1 MVIRDSESTPFCSI
15 WMAREGWERVMCIPV
30 PGLERCCTNCDKEM
44 GSMEHCLDKI
54 WRDIPIRSCS
64 MVVLPA
70 EIFNIIFS
78 LIDDQHSLA
87 NLALASFL
95 FLQCSRPYY
104 FRSIII
110 TAENVTKLAD
120 LLTNPYQTISGRI
133 RELHLIDAPFND
145 DGPPPKGL
153 FEREDILILVA
164 STIGPTATSMFLDCI
179 DLVSFHPRMYQ
190 QFLSGFPNLLSIEL
204 DSVSFASV
212 SQVLYMFG
220 NFHSLESASLNNI
233 GWGSPTNDTPDN
245 VYDYEIP
252 PSLRKLC
259 LWGCYKRDVMKC
271 FLSQK
276 VLPIIRELD
285 LGLISPSDTEA
296 IGEYI
301 GRLGKDLGSLS
312 LGFSS
317 LDAGG
322 DAGKWSIW
330 GEWVSL
336 TPPSN
341 RGFLFELWLK
351 SKHPIGIYTLWPT
364 PLFCRIPIDQSLAMD
379 LEDYILNT
387 LNGTYDDL
395 FLDLSPS

>member
-1 MVIRDSESTPFCSI
+1 
-15 WMAREGWERVMCIPV
+15 
-30 PGLERCCTNCDKEM
+30 
-44 GSMEHCLDKI
+44 
-54 WRDIPIRSCS
+54 

-87 NLALASFL
+87 NLALTSSL

-145 DGPPPKGL
+145 DGPPPRGL
-153 FEREDILILVA
+153 FEREDILIFVA
-164 STIGPTATSMFLDCI
+164 SSIGPTATSMFLDCI
-179 DLVSFHPRMYQ
+179 DLVSFHPRVYQ

-212 SQVLYMFG
+212 SQVLCMLG
-220 NFHSLESASLNNI
+220 SFHSLESASLNNI

-245 VYDYEIP
+245 VYNYEIP

-276 VLPIIRELD
+276 ALPIIRELD

-301 GRLGKDLGSLS
+301 GRLGKDLASLS

-322 DAGKWSIW
+322 DA
-330 GEWVSL
+330 
-336 TPPSN
+336 
-341 RGFLFELWLK
+341 
-351 SKHPIGIYTLWPT
+351 
-364 PLFCRIPIDQSLAMD
+364 
-379 LEDYILNT
+379 EDFYLNCNLSLNT
-387 LNGTYDDL
+387 QLESIHFDRLLYFAEYRLTNPWPWISRIISSIRSTALTTICFSIYLPHSHLSNSYFHFCWSEMDQFFNQRMMMLPCFKHLQLRICFDFSPDPDMIPL
-395 FLDLSPS
+395 VLDKIEKKLPLCNEGGILQMKINTQH